1 MPSRTVADCIHLTG
15 VSFGSSIL
23 RKDQLALLDTA
34 SPFFFLVGPPGSGK
48 TLLLALKAAEWAKQG
63 DHVVVVS
70 MAGVRTGTLVSWT
83 LYDRVVEAVEDFRV
97 KQMKKTLAISAE
109 GDETNVQRKKSS
121 KGQSKWRKE
130 QMKSSVCKGQTK
142 SSVCKPHDVDNT
154 ESEKAQGTPTEFESP
169 PTGFTSS
176 ATSISLQNSSP
187 RTGESRRAA
196 NRTPV
201 SEHSNQY
208 ENIRPLVDNPSD
220 SNVTASNVHQAFIS
234 AETDVDKLVMD
245 VLAKYDDTPVRFI
258 VDECLRQCTEDYVFG
273 LFSKAQV
280 SLDRMK
286 SVYCDIVE
294 RVAGGSGAA
303 GHVPSRADAWRE
315 RQERASALVP
325 ERRASP
331 HRAEEDTS
339 IVPETGSCLDK
350 IPGQNDQSRLAS
362 EDSSRQRLNPKD
374 SEKKSPAS
382 DATGEGLNP
391 KHYFLTMD
399 DRMDKLTARFQQL
412 HAASPG
418 GPRLLHSARW
428 HHDVDQLSRTFQSVQ
443 TLKTQ
448 ALTLIE
454 SATSHED
461 LTG

>member
-1 MPSRTVADCIHLTG
+1 M
-15 VSFGSSIL
+15 
-23 RKDQLALLDTA
+23 
-34 SPFFFLVGPPGSGK
+34 
-48 TLLLALKAAEWAKQG
+48 
-63 DHVVVVS
+63 VVS
-70 MAGVRTGTLVSWT
+70 ITGVRTGTLVSWT
-83 LYDRVVEAVEDFRV
+83 LYDRVVEAVEDFGV
-97 KQMKKTLAISAE
+97 KEMKKTLAISAE
-109 GDETNVQRKKSS
+109 GDEKNVQRKKSS
-121 KGQSKWRKE
+121 KRQSKRRKE
-130 QMKSSVCKGQTK
+130 QTKSSICKGQTK
-142 SSVCKPHDVDNT
+142 SSVCKPHYVDDNT
-154 ESEKAQGTPTEFESP
+154 ESEKAQSTPIEFEWR

-176 ATSISLQNSSP
+176 ATSISLLNSSP
-187 RTGESRRAA
+187 RTGESLRAA
-196 NRTPV
+196 DRTPV
-201 SEHSNQY
+201 SEHFDQN
-208 ENIRPLVDNPSD
+208 ENFRPLVDNRND
-220 SNVTASNVHQAFIS
+220 GNVTASNVHQAFIS

-258 VDECLRQCTEDYVFG
+258 VDECLRQYTEDYVFG

-286 SVYCDIVE
+286 SVYRDIVE

-303 GHVPSRADAWRE
+303 GQVPSRADAWQE

-331 HRAEEDTS
+331 HRAEGDTS
-339 IVPETGSCLDK
+339 IAPETGSGRDK

-362 EDSSRQRLNPKD
+362 KDSSRQRLNPKD
-374 SEKKSPAS
+374 SEKNRSPKGASRDSIRANNSDDANSARDSFRCERLNPKDPEKKSPAS

-412 HAASPG
+412 HAGSPG

-428 HHDVDQLSRTFQSVQ
+428 RHDVDQLSRTFQSVQ

-448 ALTLIE
+448 ALTFIE